1 MAERISR
8 KVRFRMNRHDM
19 QVSRIVNGKLKRK
32 ERARRDIRLKI
43 LLAAG
48 SLPYTPL
55 VMSWISAKL
64 DKPSTQITAE
74 DIQAYLAQAEAAP
87 KA

>member
-19 QVSRIVNGKLKRK
+19 RVSRIENGKLKRK
-32 ERARRDIRLKI
+32 ERARRHLRLKS
-43 LLAAG
+43 LLSQG
-48 SLPYTPL
+48 SLPYTPT
-55 VMSWISAKL
+55 VMSWLSAEL

-74 DIQAYLAQAEAAP
+74 DVQAFLA